1 MRARGSMASLFR
13 HFGGASLAMVM
24 TIACESPPPKAPVGN
39 GTGAK
44 NALARLTQGIR
55 GSWTRVDEGRPPLA
69 VAYRSL
75 SSDTALAESFGVGS
89 NHETLTVVYPDHDT
103 LMLTH
108 YCAQGNQARLTATEV
123 TEHKVAFR
131 LVEVTNFQKDQ
142 AVLDRLVF
150 EWHGDTMDKTEIY
163 KQPNGSFETT
173 VLHFA
178 RALARSEP
186 APAPTPTTP
195 APSATGAP
203 PAAPSA
209 PSSAPSSATAAP
221 RPAPSAPGAA
231 PRKPRSKQDLQ
242 TPF

>member
-1 MRARGSMASLFR
+1 MIA
-13 HFGGASLAMVM
+13 
-24 TIACESPPPKAPVGN
+24 TIATATLLACETPPPKAPVGN

-55 GSWTRVDEGRPPLA
+55 GSWTRVEDGRPPLA

-89 NHETLTVVYPDHDT
+89 KNETITVVYPDHDT
-103 LMLTH
+103 LMLMH

-123 TEHKVAFR
+123 TEHRVAFR
-131 LVEVTNFQKDQ
+131 LVEVTNFQKEQ

-163 KQPNGSFETT
+163 KQSNGSFETT

-178 RALARSEP
+178 RLTPRAEP
-186 APAPTPTTP
+186 T
-195 APSATGAP
+195 
-203 PAAPSA
+203 
-209 PSSAPSSATAAP
+209 
-221 RPAPSAPGAA
+221 
-231 PRKPRSKQDLQ
+231 
-242 TPF
+242 

>member
-1 MRARGSMASLFR
+1 MRARNWLMATMATVTL
-13 HFGGASLAMVM
+13 
-24 TIACESPPPKAPVGN
+24 IACEGAPPKGPPVGN

-55 GSWTRVDEGRPPLA
+55 GSWTRVDDGRPPLA

-89 NHETLTVVYPDHDT
+89 NHETITVVYPDHDT
-103 LMLTH
+103 LMLMH

-131 LVEVTNFQKDQ
+131 LVEVTNFQKEQ

-178 RALARSEP
+178 RVVPRAEP
-186 APAPTPTTP
+186 APPASAAPNASAAASTPPTAPLPGTP
-195 APSATGAP
+195 APSGSASTPPTPAATG
-203 PAAPSA
+203 S
-209 PSSAPSSATAAP
+209 
-221 RPAPSAPGAA
+221 A
-231 PRKPRSKQDLQ
+231 PRKPRPKHDLKN
-242 TPF
+242 PF

>member
-1 MRARGSMASLFR
+1 MRARNGLTVTLMAIALS
-13 HFGGASLAMVM
+13 
-24 TIACESPPPKAPVGN
+24 ACESPPPKAPVGN

-55 GSWTRVDEGRPPLA
+55 GSWARVDEGRPPLA
-69 VAYRSL
+69 VAYRTL

-89 NHETLTVVYPDHDT
+89 KNETLTVVYPDHDT
-103 LMLTH
+103 LMLMH

-178 RALARSEP
+178 RIVPRAEVAPPPSAAPTAPAEAATATSAP
-186 APAPTPTTP
+186 ATSASASAAPAPH
-195 APSATGAP
+195 
-203 PAAPSA
+203 
-209 PSSAPSSATAAP
+209 
-221 RPAPSAPGAA
+221 PAPSAPGSA
-231 PRKPRSKQDLQ
+231 PRKPRPKQDLQ